1 VATLAELWSALF
13 PAATPV
19 GPADAARL
27 SRDVAWVRVL
37 RSRVPAFDALDPGDV
52 VIVPATA
59 LAVVAPGLLESTALV
74 EALAHGGASGL
85 LLLEGEGSGGSIE
98 ALGES
103 ATQAGIP
110 AFRLDRSDP
119 IPLERA
125 IIGFLV
131 NRRAELE
138 HQAALLEATLEELAL
153 QHAELPA
160 LVAAIAGFLGRGV
173 ALEGADWKVVAAHA
187 PPGAAG
193 ALVAVAAYLGGS
205 RVAALR
211 VPLPATDATPAGSS
225 SDPPRPSAPSPVAV
239 ALSPPSAAPPGAS
252 GLPSATH
259 PRARSTRSAGRLLLL
274 GDRPASDLER
284 LVGAR
289 IARLLALELSRQEA
303 VRHATDRARAGEP
316 MPAAGPP
323 WVVLVARQVADGAA
337 STRQERE
344 AFRARLRVLA
354 PSRRLAL
361 RGDADSLELRL
372 VAALDADDPGG
383 IAIATRVADLAGRT
397 VAVSRPFDA
406 PGGRPSAEALARSTL
421 EAAEA
426 LATPPRVA
434 RADRL
439 AAYRLV
445 ATLRTLP
452 EGDRH
457 ARALLEPL
465 EIGSPAARRERRTT
479 LRAVIERP
487 GLAEAAS
494 ALGVHRNTL
503 AYRIRRIE
511 TLTGWELSDP
521 ELRVALIIALELV
534 QSDESNR

>member
-1 VATLAELWSALF
+1 M
-13 PAATPV
+13 
-19 GPADAARL
+19 
-27 SRDVAWVRVL
+27 RVL

-59 LAVVAPGLLESTALV
+59 LAVVAPGLPESTALV
-74 EALAHGGASGL
+74 SAIAHGGASGL
-85 LLLEGEGSGGSIE
+85 LLLEGEGTGGSIE

-103 ATQAGIP
+103 AAQTGIP

-160 LVAAIAGFLGRGV
+160 LVAAIAGFLGRGA
-173 ALEGADWKVVAAHA
+173 ALEGADGKVVAAHA
-187 PPGAAG
+187 PAGASG
-193 ALVAVAAYLGGS
+193 ALVAVTAYLGGS
-205 RVAALR
+205 RIAALR
-211 VPLPATDATPAGSS
+211 VALPATDATRDA
-225 SDPPRPSAPSPVAV
+225 PPPTVPP
-239 ALSPPSAAPPGAS
+239 PPS
-252 GLPSATH
+252 TH
-259 PRARSTRSAGRLLLL
+259 ARTRAIRSAGRLVLL
-274 GDRPASDLER
+274 GDRPASELER

-354 PSRRLAL
+354 PPRRLAL

-372 VAALDADDPGG
+372 VAALDADDPSG

-406 PGGRPSAEALARSTL
+406 AAGRPSAEALARSTL

-426 LATPPRVA
+426 LASPPHVA

-465 EIGSPAARRERRTT
+465 EIGSVAARRERRTT
-479 LRAVIERP
+479 LRAVIEQP
-487 GLAEAAS
+487 GLAEAAA

-534 QSDESNR
+534 QSDESPA